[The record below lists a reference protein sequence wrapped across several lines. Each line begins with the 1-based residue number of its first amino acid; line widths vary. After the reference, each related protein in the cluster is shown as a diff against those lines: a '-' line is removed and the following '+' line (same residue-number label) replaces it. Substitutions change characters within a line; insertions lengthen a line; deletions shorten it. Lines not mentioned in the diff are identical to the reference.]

1 MNTVKEMRIET
12 DRLIIRPYN
21 VIYRQLTLEEC
32 QCINEMNPSQYI
44 GKAWREVDGKR
55 QLIEIN
61 YQDCDWP
68 NGYEYH
74 INHLKETIL
83 NGGSAIG
90 AFNSNNKLLGFAAIN
105 RQFFGERYNYVLLDQ
120 LFITLECRNRGIGK
134 KLFML
139 AADVAREWNA
149 DKIYICAGSAEE
161 TIAFYFAMGC
171 KEAEEIN
178 KELYESDKRDFQLE
192 FTL

>member
-1 MNTVKEMRIET
+1 MSS
-12 DRLIIRPYN
+12 
-21 VIYRQLTLEEC
+21 VIYRKLSVEEC
-32 QCINEMNPSQYI
+32 RFINEMDPSQYI

-55 QLIEIN
+55 QLVEIN

-74 INHLKETIL
+74 ISHLKETIL

-90 AFNSNNKLLGFAAIN
+90 AFDSDNKLLGFATIN
-105 RQFFGERYNYVLLDQ
+105 RQFFGERHNYVLLDQ
-120 LFITLECRNRGIGK
+120 LFITLEYRNKGIGK

-139 AADVAREWNA
+139 SVNIASEWNA

-161 TIAFYFAMGC
+161 TIAFYFAIGC

-178 KELYESDKRDFQLE
+178 KELYESDIRDFQLE
-192 FTL
+192 FSL